1 MARLNTLWKALAIL
15 LVPLFLM
22 GWAAQQAWRA
32 ESLLA
37 DARIMRQWTEHP
49 DDALLEQLQGNEGK
63 QVRMDYSSRRDF
75 FNRRIAA
82 IEADSGPLHLRAVLA
97 NVAWWLA
104 LAALLGGPAIWLR
117 VRVDA
122 WRARASRVFLY
133 EHLSH
138 SWQVLGQWLR
148 GWLALVLAA
157 LSLALLSEL
166 SWGWSHRHDGNW
178 LALMFCLPLVGTL
191 YLGGKMAV
199 QLGPRWRAL
208 QAPGSA
214 FLGMPLARDT
224 APALWA
230 WVEHLA
236 RRTGAPVPDHL
247 VVGVDQSFFVT
258 SVEVTLQPSG
268 QVLSGRT
275 LYLPLTYLSAMSQEE
290 AAAVIGHELGHF
302 STRDTEL
309 GSETAARFQLMCE
322 HYWALADEGEQPT
335 WIERPVL
342 WMAGR
347 FLHYFQVAVH
357 HWSRAQEL
365 VADRAGAAVA
375 GEAIFGQAL
384 LRVIAL
390 AGVIDQLLQ
399 ASRGDDLIRALGEHL
414 RAHRLDLDKQAFARA
429 VAHPFDTHPP
439 TEQRLAHL
447 KVSLDA
453 ELLAQATRAP
463 TEHDRRWFNDLIS
476 RPASSPEGLPA

>member
-1 MARLNTLWKALAIL
+1 ML

-32 ESLLA
+32 ESLQD
-37 DARIMRQWTEHP
+37 DARIMRQWIEQP
-49 DDALLEQLQGNEGK
+49 DDALLKQLPGNEGK
-63 QVRMDYSSRRDF
+63 ELGLDYGYRRDNF
-75 FNRRIAA
+75 HRRIAM
-82 IEADSGPLHLRAVLA
+82 IDADSGPLRLRAILA
-97 NVAWWLA
+97 HVGWWLA

-122 WRARASRVFLY
+122 WRARTSRAFLY
-133 EHLSH
+133 ERLSH

-148 GWLALVLAA
+148 AWLGLVLAA

-178 LALMFCLPLVGTL
+178 LALVFCLPLLGAL
-191 YLGGKMAV
+191 YLGGKMTA
-199 QLGPRWRAL
+199 QLGQRWQAL
-208 QAPGSA
+208 QAPVSA
-214 FLGMPLARDT
+214 FLGMPLGRDR

-236 RRTGAPVPDHL
+236 GRTGAPVPDHL

-258 SVEVTLQPSG
+258 SVQVALQPSG
-268 QVLSGRT
+268 QVLAGRT

-302 STRDTEL
+302 SSRDTEL
-309 GSETAARFQLMCE
+309 GSETAARFHLMCA
-322 HYWALADEGEQPT
+322 HYWALIGEDEQPT

-390 AGVIDQLLQ
+390 AGVIDALLL
-399 ASRGDDLIRALGEHL
+399 ARRRDDLVQALGEHL
-414 RAHRLDLDKQAFARA
+414 RLQPLYLDDHAFGRA

-439 TEQRLAHL
+439 TGERLAHL

-463 TEHDRRWFNDLIS
+463 TQHDRSWFNDLLGTPVPN
-476 RPASSPEGLPA
+476 PAGPPT